1 MNFFSFNLFT
11 LTSIEI
17 LSFFKS
23 FFKKS
28 INSFLFLFNSS
39 LLVLFV
45 RVYSILSFSLSSGLL
60 IERML
65 SKFFLPELLIFI
77 WNFFQDCS
85 SDFWSNFELYVLLL
99 SSWFIFS
106 KAKFLITFFALS
118 EDNESPEI
126 SFFEI
131 KLFLV

>member
-28 INSFLFLFNSS
+28 INSFSFLFNSS

-45 RVYSILSFSLSSGLL
+45 RVYSILSFSLSLGVP

-77 WNFFQDCS
+77 
-85 SDFWSNFELYVLLL
+85 
-99 SSWFIFS
+99 
-106 KAKFLITFFALS
+106 
-118 EDNESPEI
+118 
-126 SFFEI
+126 
-131 KLFLV
+131 